1 MGQYPPSSP
10 TMYSSEEK
18 LCLKWNDFQE
28 NVTTA
33 FGERRKDM
41 EFADVTLACED
52 GQQVEAHKVILASA
66 SPFFLDLLR
75 RNKHPHPLIYMRGM
89 KSEDLVA
96 IVDFLYHGEA
106 NIYQESLD
114 SFLAVA
120 EELRL
125 KGLSGNQPSQEE
137 ESGVQNIPKKQLK
150 GVEKKEQVKQYD
162 HDEAQVPVYS
172 KLETY
177 SQSPPE
183 GSVAVVD
190 PYTVAADLQD
200 LDEQINSMMEVSENL
215 VGGSGIHGNRKA
227 RVCKVCGKEGH
238 QANIKAHIEANH
250 ITGASH
256 PCNICGK
263 TSRSR
268 HGLRLHKTKE
278 HSF

>member
-1 MGQYPPSSP
+1 MG
-10 TMYSSEEK
+10 
-18 LCLKWNDFQE
+18 
-28 NVTTA
+28 
-33 FGERRKDM
+33 
-41 EFADVTLACED
+41 
-52 GQQVEAHKVILASA
+52 
-66 SPFFLDLLR
+66 LR
-75 RNKHPHPLIYMRGM
+75 RNKHPHSLIYMRGM

-106 NIYQESLD
+106 NIYEESLD

-125 KGLSGNQPSQEE
+125 KGLSGNQPAQEE
-137 ESGVQNIPKKQLK
+137 ERGVQNIPKQKPK
-150 GVEKKEQVKQYD
+150 DVEKKEQVKQYD

-215 VGGSGIHGNRKA
+215 VGGSGLHANRKLGI
-227 RVCKVCGKEGH
+227 CKVCGKEGRQYH
-238 QANIKAHIEANH
+238 IKGHIEANH

-268 HGLRLHKTKE
+268 DALRKHISTY
-278 HSF
+278 HH